1 MTKVS
6 IDRTAN
12 ERMVAK
18 IATMKVGRLLDF
30 VLEHPD
36 YLTDPYYQE
45 FGDAIHERHRALGA
59 EKPFVNL
66 ELKRT
71 ASDTPVPSHGGP
83 AVAMTWTLLLN
94 GVVIETDSK
103 RYDWFDR
110 EKAGLR
116 APASMQK
123 LLVELQAA
131 VDGAGQKGNTNA

>member
-45 FGDAIHERHRALGA
+45 FGDAIHERHRALAA

-83 AVAMTWTLLLN
+83 AVAVTWELCLN
-94 GVVIETDSK
+94 GIVIKSSFD
-103 RYDWFDR
+103 RYHWFDR

-123 LLVELQAA
+123 LLVDLQAA
-131 VDGAGQKGNTNA
+131 IDAGGQE